1 MRTGPDR
8 DPSLVARA
16 FEKHEQAFREATL
29 PLYGLGPEWSGSRS
43 IGGYEFWESEG
54 SAGQSSGREYGLV
67 HGDGHPD
74 LRPDL
79 PYLRI
84 VTSTTDVLGGPLRSV
99 LESEAEPPAGPEEI
113 ERAGAGEEWDSPLPG
128 AVHHPVDILVDG
140 EPVVFDALTRGPAWV
155 ARHGFGDYVIT
166 VEARHF
172 GQAQLSL
179 VPITDLEPYLRGW
192 RERRATLR
200 PRS

>member
-1 MRTGPDR
+1 METGPNR
-8 DPSLVARA
+8 DPSLVAHA
-16 FEKHEQAFREATL
+16 FEKHEKAFREATL
-29 PLYGLGPEWSGSRS
+29 PLYGLGPEWRGSRS

-54 SAGQSSGREYGLV
+54 TGGNSAGREYGMV

-74 LRPDL
+74 LLLDL

-84 VTSTTDVLGGPLRSV
+84 VTSTTDVLDSPLRSV

-113 ERAGAGEEWDSPLPG
+113 ERAAVEENWDGPPPG
-128 AVHHPVDILVDG
+128 AVEHTADILVDG
-140 EPVVFDALTRGPAWV
+140 EPVVFDALTRGPSWV

-166 VEARHF
+166 IEAQHF
-172 GQAQLSL
+172 SQAQLSL
-179 VPITDLEPYLRGW
+179 VRITDLEPYLRGW